1 MVSPGR
7 KRQGRVSRF
16 KIGEFKYFSRLWGI
30 GVVSY
35 YLVSGHVVTRAG
47 GMVALRV
54 RASQSSLLGCG
65 L

>member
-30 GVVSY
+30 GVVPRG
-35 YLVSGHVVTRAG
+35 LVPGPEVIG
-47 GMVALRV
+47 
-54 RASQSSLLGCG
+54 QENSSLECENLMKTPD
-65 L
+65 